1 MQDEGMESAPR
12 TQPAPEPPPP
22 PEAAP
27 GHRFP
32 CIWTGR
38 DLGKDTFGIGWNERR
53 NPSYF
58 ATNTKSR
65 YIISNMYEI

>member
-32 CIWTGR
+32 CIWGV
-38 DLGKDTFGIGWNERR
+38 GFGVWDKTHLELDEM
-53 NPSYF
+53 SM
-58 ATNTKSR
+58 KMLHSLL
-65 YIISNMYEI
+65 